1 MHCHKIIILAYLYKF
16 KRLALA

>member
-16 KRLALA
+16 KRLDLS